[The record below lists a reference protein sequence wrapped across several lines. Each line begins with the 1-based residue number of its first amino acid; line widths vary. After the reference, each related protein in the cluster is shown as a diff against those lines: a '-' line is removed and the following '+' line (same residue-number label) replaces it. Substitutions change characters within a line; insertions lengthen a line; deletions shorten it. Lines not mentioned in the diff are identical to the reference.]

1 MSGDVPE
8 LERVSD
14 IARERRLRVCV
25 AESLTSG
32 RLANTV
38 GAGGEASAW
47 FAGGIV
53 AYLTDVKERVLGVIP
68 GTDPCSSACA
78 EQLAVGALRLFDAD
92 ICVSTT
98 GVGGPGPES
107 GHPAGTVH
115 LGWATASASG
125 HRSLALAGDPEEV
138 LESSTAAAVRLL
150 AFHLEGVH
158 APGPRRHKGGSESQ
172 RQGASPILSG
182 ASEAEAA
189 ASASSISAS

>member
-1 MSGDVPE
+1 MQEMV
-8 LERVSD
+8 RVSA

-38 GAGGEASAW
+38 GAGEDASIW

-53 AYLTDVKERVLGVIP
+53 AYLTDVKERVLGVTP
-68 GTDPCSSACA
+68 GTDPCSTACA

-98 GVGGPGPES
+98 GVGGPGPEG

-125 HRSLALAGDPEEV
+125 HRSLALVGDPEEV
-138 LESSTAAAVRLL
+138 LEGSTTAAVRLL
-150 AFHLEGVH
+150 AFHLEGIR
-158 APGPRRHKGGSESQ
+158 APGPRRQSGGAEAQ
-172 RQGASPILSG
+172 RPGTSPILSG
-182 ASEAEAA
+182 ASGADAA